1 MSATVDLLTNATITK
16 RQAEDPH
23 AEPQY
28 EETFLQLTLLIAY
41 FMVLTVWLFRIV
53 LSFATDSYPKRP
65 SVDHGLANHCN
76 NVDAESQNS
85 NGDAQA
91 SFRIIVSNEFMT
103 LEHKPHK
110 AEEIKEEPVNAQA
123 APHESKPTHDS
134 PPRPGPEVV
143 SLDKFLSALVVFGA
157 VMIYFYM
164 CDYRKLFEQGER
176 TYSRDVFLFLVFLF
190 FLVSCCF
197 TIKPNSDKILNRD
210 QTEEWKGWMQVMFV
224 WYHYFKAKEW
234 YNWIRVYIAC
244 YVWMTGFGNFSF
256 FWIRND
262 YSLWRF
268 LKMMFRLNFMVIF
281 VAMATNNEYMLYY
294 ICAMHTYWFIS
305 VYVFMRV
312 LQSWNRNRKLMALKF
327 LAYAIF
333 NSVIFEIPSLG
344 YYIFWPFKFLLGLH
358 DNSPDVLHEWI
369 FRAGLDHW
377 ACFFGMLCAYN
388 YPHFEMLMHYLDS
401 KSISKNEALKKQCVR
416 ALMGAICLV
425 LGFVWYF
432 VFMTKDKYQYN
443 GIHPY
448 TSIIPILVYIVLRN
462 IHPYFRS
469 YHVSLFAW
477 LGKITLETYLSQ
489 IHIYLLSNARTLLVF
504 LHGYPL
510 LNFSLTTI
518 IYLFMSHTM
527 FSITN
532 DCSTYFLPK
541 DHKKLLM
548 NVMCMTALFG
558 ASALIAFGFSY

>member
-1 MSATVDLLTNATITK
+1 
-16 RQAEDPH
+16 
-23 AEPQY
+23 
-28 EETFLQLTLLIAY
+28 
-41 FMVLTVWLFRIV
+41 
-53 LSFATDSYPKRP
+53 
-65 SVDHGLANHCN
+65 
-76 NVDAESQNS
+76 
-85 NGDAQA
+85 
-91 SFRIIVSNEFMT
+91 
-103 LEHKPHK
+103 
-110 AEEIKEEPVNAQA
+110 
-123 APHESKPTHDS
+123 
-134 PPRPGPEVV
+134 
-143 SLDKFLSALVVFGA
+143 
-157 VMIYFYM
+157 
-164 CDYRKLFEQGER
+164 
-176 TYSRDVFLFLVFLF
+176 
-190 FLVSCCF
+190 
-197 TIKPNSDKILNRD
+197 
-210 QTEEWKGWMQVMFV
+210 
-224 WYHYFKAKEW
+224 
-234 YNWIRVYIAC
+234 
-244 YVWMTGFGNFSF
+244 
-256 FWIRND
+256 
-262 YSLWRF
+262 
-268 LKMMFRLNFMVIF
+268 MFRLNFMVIF

-333 NSVIFEIPSLG
+333 NSVIFEIPGLG

-477 LGKITLETYLSQ
+477 LGK
-489 IHIYLLSNARTLLVF
+489 
-504 LHGYPL
+504 
-510 LNFSLTTI
+510 
-518 IYLFMSHTM
+518 
-527 FSITN
+527 
-532 DCSTYFLPK
+532 
-541 DHKKLLM
+541 
-548 NVMCMTALFG
+548 
-558 ASALIAFGFSY
+558 